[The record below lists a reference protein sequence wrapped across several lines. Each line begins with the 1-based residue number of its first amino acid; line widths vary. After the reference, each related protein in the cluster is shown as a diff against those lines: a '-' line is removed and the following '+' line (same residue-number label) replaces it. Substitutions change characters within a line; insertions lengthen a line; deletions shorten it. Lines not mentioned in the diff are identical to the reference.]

1 MCTHDLIEPG
11 PVDYDRIY
19 MAIQTVSV
27 KSPMTAQSVR
37 ALAVEA
43 WRRAEAMGLVEPDGG
58 RLETANLARLMKR
71 LRDAGIARTPA
82 LRLDNVELPS
92 VGEAEAL
99 LRLVIAAL
107 EASPVA
113 KHEWPAV
120 SRVLDPDLLAPL
132 LGISV
137 SSLRRYLSGER
148 DADDVAARLHHV
160 ALIVGDLAG
169 AYQRSRYPSLVR
181 AQTVRARRQDARG
194 AARSRLE
201 SRRFGPAESPGA
213 CAVARLTRGHMI
225 VFRQA
230 DPRYPFLWSD
240 VSQPAARWHAVG
252 EGPAHYFADTPDG
265 AWAELLRHE
274 ESPTQP
280 TRQPFS
286 GRCGRL
292 KSKTSRSSKYRCRLR
307 R

>member
-1 MCTHDLIEPG
+1 
-11 PVDYDRIY
+11 

-27 KSPMTAQSVR
+27 RSPMAAQSVR

-43 WRRAEAMGLVEPDGG
+43 WRRAEAMGLVEPDDG
-58 RLETANLARLMKR
+58 RLETADLARLMKR

-148 DADDVAARLHHV
+148 ETPDDVAARLHHV

-169 AYQRSRYPSLVR
+169 AYNEVGIRRWFGRKRSALGGKTPAALLAAVWNPDDSGPQKVRELARSLVSLS
-181 AQTVRARRQDARG
+181 AT
-194 AARSRLE
+194 
-201 SRRFGPAESPGA
+201 
-213 CAVARLTRGHMI
+213 
-225 VFRQA
+225 
-230 DPRYPFLWSD
+230 
-240 VSQPAARWHAVG
+240 
-252 EGPAHYFADTPDG
+252 
-265 AWAELLRHE
+265 
-274 ESPTQP
+274 
-280 TRQPFS
+280 
-286 GRCGRL
+286 
-292 KSKTSRSSKYRCRLR
+292 
-307 R
+307 